1 LDDGDKMRDI
11 WEGFK
16 ELVIVTAGG
25 VGILLWA
32 CLVIAILGGIGY
44 GAYCLFETTLTPEQR
59 EEQRLADIA
68 ERTPHV
74 YSKVDGCTVYIW
86 KNGSYNSYFTK
97 CDSNNKIVTEFSHS
111 ESCGKAC
118 TKKVTEKVETN

>member
-1 LDDGDKMRDI
+1 MKTILN
-11 WEGFK
+11 GFK

-25 VGILLWA
+25 VGIMLWA
-32 CLVIAILGGIGY
+32 AFVLALVFGIGY
-44 GAYCLFETTLTPEQR
+44 GAYSLFEKTLTPDQR
-59 EEQRLADIA
+59 EAQRQADIA

-74 YSKVDGCTVYIW
+74 YSKVDNCTVYIW

-97 CDSNNKIVTEFSHS
+97 CDNTNKVVTEFSHS
-111 ESCGKAC
+111 ENCGKAC

>member
-1 LDDGDKMRDI
+1 M
-11 WEGFK
+11 WNGFK
-16 ELVIVTAGG
+16 TLCKETSFA

-32 CLVIAILGGIGY
+32 CLVLAGLGGIGVGIY
-44 GAYCLFETTLTPEQR
+44 YAFESTLTPEQKEAER
-59 EEQRLADIA
+59 RADIA
-68 ERTPHV
+68 ERTPHM

-86 KNGSYNSYFTK
+86 RNGSYNSYFTK
-97 CDSNNKIVTEFSHS
+97 CDSMNKVVTEFSHG